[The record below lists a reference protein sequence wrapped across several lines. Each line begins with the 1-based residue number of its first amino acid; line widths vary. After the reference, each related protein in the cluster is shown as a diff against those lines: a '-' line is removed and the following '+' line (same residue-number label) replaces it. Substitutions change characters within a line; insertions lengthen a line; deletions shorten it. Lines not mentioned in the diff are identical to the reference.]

1 MSPVGDIVACG
12 LELRP
17 HEREVLVAGVPV
29 ELTSREFEI
38 LARLAEHPGWV
49 FSADQLAEDS
59 DAREYSAESV
69 SVHMSRLRHKLSATG
84 APDAVETVRGFGYR
98 LRAGDADETA
108 AEVAGGVD
116 RSLRDAL
123 WQLSEAVHEVEHA
136 GGPAQRLSA
145 TDSLERSRRE
155 IYAILAK

>member
-1 MSPVGDIVACG
+1 MG
-12 LELRP
+12 
-17 HEREVLVAGVPV
+17 GVPV

-59 DAREYSAESV
+59 DAREYSSESV

-98 LRAGDADETA
+98 LRAGDADD
-108 AEVAGGVD
+108 AGVEPASGVD

-136 GGPAQRLSA
+136 GGPTQRLAAS
-145 TDSLERSRRE
+145 DSLERARRE

>member
-1 MSPVGDIVACG
+1 MSPSGDTVVCG

-17 HEREVLVAGVPV
+17 REREVLVAGVPV

-38 LARLAEHPGWV
+38 LATLAEHPGWV
-49 FSADQLAEDS
+49 FSADQLAEDA
-59 DAREYSAESV
+59 DAE
-69 SVHMSRLRHKLSATG
+69 G
-84 APDAVETVRGFGYR
+84 GG
-98 LRAGDADETA
+98 

-136 GGPAQRLSA
+136 GAQAQRLA
-145 TDSLERSRRE
+145 AADSLERARRE